1 MLPAPP
7 LLAAA
12 LLLVVPAATALAQDD
27 APPREAAEQPT
38 GQEHPLTGAQARLVL
53 AHGLVKDL
61 LEQYALEAQPWDGDI
76 RRPPADALPR
86 WTVPVADEAARAV
99 GALVWLRPDDADP
112 MALAQARAALAAV
125 YDNVAWDGL
134 ATERALVSLSAALG
148 ALAHGAG
155 VAPLDPQQATRPPVP
170 AAADTGSEDSE
181 PLQGV
186 EVPP

>member
-27 APPREAAEQPT
+27 APPQEAAE
-38 GQEHPLTGAQARLVL
+38 QEHPLTGAQARLVL
-53 AHGLVKDL
+53 AHGLVEDL
-61 LEQYALEAQPWDGDI
+61 LEQYALEAQPWDGNI

-99 GALVWLRPDDADP
+99 GALAWLHPDGADP

-148 ALAHGAG
+148 ALARSAG
-155 VAPLDPQQATRPPVP
+155 VAPLDPQQAARPPVP
-170 AAADTGSEDSE
+170 AAAGEGSEGSE